1 MTFNW
6 NLDPVLIELFGSFP
20 IMYYSIC
27 FGLGL
32 ILGLRV
38 VHRLWLDDNWPI
50 EKLDRLT
57 IYVFLATLIGARL
70 GHCLFYEPDYFLSH
84 PIEIFIPF
92 KSVNGEWVYDGF
104 RGLASHGG
112 ILAVV
117 LTLILYSWKKDLP
130 ILSLLDKVA
139 VGGILTGCFI
149 RLGNFMNS
157 EIIGKPTGGDYGV
170 IFEQVDLIPRH
181 PAQLYEAIAY
191 LIIFFVLL
199 NVHRHKK
206 SQQGFTFGLL
216 FILLFTSRFLIEF
229 YKENQVAFEDSMT
242 INMGQWL
249 SIPGIIIGLIFIFYS
264 NRDQSRASTGVE

>member
-1 MTFNW
+1 MTIRW

-32 ILGLRV
+32 ILGLHIV
-38 VHRLWLDDNWPI
+38 QRLWIADNWPLD
-50 EKLDRLT
+50 KLERLT

-70 GHCLFYEPDYFLSH
+70 GHCLFYEPGYFLSN

-117 LTLILYSWKKDLP
+117 LTLIVYSWKKDLP
-130 ILSLLDKVA
+130 ILSVLDKVA
-139 VGGILTGCFI
+139 VGGILTGSFI

-157 EIIGKPTGGDYGV
+157 EIIGKPTAGDYGV

-181 PAQLYEAIAY
+181 PAQLYEALAY

-199 NVHRHKK
+199 KVYQRK
-206 SQQGFTFGLL
+206 QTAQGFTFGLL
-216 FILLFTSRFLIEF
+216 FVLLFTARFVIEF
-229 YKENQVAFEDSMT
+229 FKENQVAFEDSMT

-249 SIPGIIIGLIFIFYS
+249 SIPGIIIGLVFLIYS
-264 NRDQSRASTGVE
+264 NRDQGQTAST